1 MKKILVILDGASD
14 LGVDVFGGRTP
25 LEEAETPNLDWFAKN
40 GRLGYMYPISE
51 SIIPESDSSI
61 LNLFGNDY
69 KLYGRGVFEAVG
81 LGFKLNKGDLAF
93 RTNFGTIENMKT
105 RKVIDRRA
113 GRTLSSEESKL
124 LVDSLNKNIKLPC
137 RFEFKAGVQHRGAL
151 VFRGGFCDDIS
162 NIDTEWS
169 KTGNKNMFEFSKALN
184 DNESCE
190 YSASLVNRFAD
201 QSFKILVNHQVNLKR
216 NEKGLFPA
224 NMVFLRGACSDIPN
238 LKKYRTWMSINS
250 MPLEIGIAKFSEMEN
265 FSFKYPELKGIDVY
279 ENLYDGLNQHIKFA
293 IKTIRKRHRDFRG
306 CYIQFKET
314 DVPGHD
320 NKPHEK
326 KKMIEVIDKDFFGFL
341 REFIDGRDIRV
352 VVTCD
357 HSTPCKLKSH
367 SADPVPVLVYDRKNK
382 DRMTHFNE
390 RMAIAGSLGGFY
402 GKDFMKKSGLDK

>member
-1 MKKILVILDGASD
+1 MLT
-14 LGVDVFGGRTP
+14 TP
-25 LEEAETPNLDWFAKN
+25 AKPVKQVLKLSGN
-40 GRLGYMYPISE
+40 TEDFSSIKISE
-51 SIIPESDSSI
+51 SIWKAAQKVGGKDKDLSFQLGAEVRTFLEEKYPNGEVIKTTEIGEIVEKVLIEKGHAKTAKAFIIYRENKKHLRQDKSS
-61 LNLFGNDY
+61 L
-69 KLYGRGVFEAVG
+69 GVV
-81 LGFKLNKGDLAF
+81 
-93 RTNFGTIENMKT
+93 
-105 RKVIDRRA
+105 
-113 GRTLSSEESKL
+113 
-124 LVDSLNKNIKLPC
+124 
-137 RFEFKAGVQHRGAL
+137 
-151 VFRGGFCDDIS
+151 DDI
-162 NIDTEWS
+162 
-169 KTGNKNMFEFSKALN
+169 GFSYNTL
-184 DNESCE
+184 
-190 YSASLVNRFAD
+190 Y
-201 QSFKILVNHQVNLKR
+201 ILKQRYLKR

-224 NMVFLRGACSDIPN
+224 NMVFLRGACSDIPH

-279 ENLYDGLNQHIKFA
+279 DNLYEGLNQHIKFA

-357 HSTPCKLKSH
+357 HSTPCKLKAH

-390 RMAIAGSLGGFY
+390 RMAIAGSLGGFV
-402 GKDFMKKSGLDK
+402 KSRGWATGHYDRYELFNGHGSTHLDPAQRDCLWFWALRDP